1 MSQQS
6 SSNYSM
12 RSRTNVLTIAGHDP
26 TGGAG
31 IQADIEVINNMQCH
45 ACSIITTL
53 TVQNTQNVITISPV
67 ATDLINTQLQILC
80 EDISLS
86 AIKIG
91 LLGST
96 KTVNII
102 TQRLKQYKDIP
113 IVCDPVLS
121 AGGGTV
127 LAQPELIDVLR
138 RKLLPLTTL
147 VTPNSLEARQL
158 APEGRDLNQC
168 AKTILSSG
176 CQFVLIT
183 GTHEPSDDV
192 INQLYD
198 QHGLVKS
205 YHWPRLPYEYHGS
218 GCTLSTAIATQLAQG
233 ATMTDA
239 VEQAQQ
245 YTWDSLNTG
254 YQPGQHQYVPNRLRN

>member
-1 MSQQS
+1 
-6 SSNYSM
+6 M
-12 RSRTNVLTIAGHDP
+12 RSRKNVLSIAGHDP

-45 ACSIITTL
+45 ACSVITTL
-53 TVQNTQNVITISPV
+53 TVQNTHNVLTISPI

-80 EDISLS
+80 EDINID

-91 LLGST
+91 LLGSA
-96 KTVNII
+96 KIASLIAQHLPQFNE
-102 TQRLKQYKDIP
+102 IP
-113 IVCDPVLS
+113 IVCDPVLA

-127 LAQPELIDVLR
+127 LAKPELINVIR
-138 RKLLPLTTL
+138 HQLLPLVTL

-158 APEGRDLNQC
+158 APESRDLKQC
-168 AKTILSSG
+168 AETILSSG

-198 QHGLVKS
+198 QNGLLKT
-205 YHWPRLPYEYHGS
+205 YRWPRLPHEYHGS
-218 GCTLSTAIATQLAQG
+218 GCTLSAAIAALLTQG

-245 YTWDSLNTG
+245 YTWDSLKTG
-254 YQPGQHQYVPNRLRN
+254 YQPGQHQHVPNRIRE

>member
-1 MSQQS
+1 
-6 SSNYSM
+6 M
-12 RSRTNVLTIAGHDP
+12 RSRKNVLSIAGHDP

-31 IQADIEVINNMQCH
+31 IQADIEVINSMQCH
-45 ACSIITTL
+45 ACSVITTL
-53 TVQNTQNVITISPV
+53 TVQNTENVLTISPT

-80 EDISLS
+80 EDIDID

-91 LLGST
+91 LLGSAKIANLIAQHLALFN
-96 KTVNII
+96 KT
-102 TQRLKQYKDIP
+102 P
-113 IVCDPVLS
+113 IVCDPVLA

-127 LAQPELIDVLR
+127 LAKPELIEVIRDE
-138 RKLLPLTTL
+138 LLPLVTL

-158 APEGRDLNQC
+158 APESRDLKQC
-168 AKTILSSG
+168 AETILSSG

-198 QHGLVKS
+198 QNGLLKT
-205 YHWPRLPYEYHGS
+205 YRWPRLPYEYHGS
-218 GCTLSTAIATQLAQG
+218 GCTLSAAIAALLAQG

-239 VEQAQQ
+239 IEQAQQ
-245 YTWDSLNTG
+245 YTWDSLKTG
-254 YQPGQHQYVPNRLRN
+254 YQPGQYQYVPNRICDKS

>member
-1 MSQQS
+1 
-6 SSNYSM
+6 M
-12 RSRTNVLTIAGHDP
+12 RNRYNVLSIAGHDP

-31 IQADIEVINNMQCH
+31 IQADIEVINSMQCH
-45 ACSIITTL
+45 ACSIVTTL

-80 EDISLS
+80 EDINMD

-91 LLGST
+91 LLGSA
-96 KTVNII
+96 KTASLIAEHLV
-102 TQRLKQYKDIP
+102 QFKEIP
-113 IVCDPVLS
+113 IVCDPVLA
-121 AGGGTV
+121 AGGGTI
-127 LAQPELIDVLR
+127 LAQPELINIMHNE
-138 RKLLPLTTL
+138 LLPLTTL

-158 APEGRDLNQC
+158 APDSRDLNQC

-183 GTHEPSDDV
+183 GTHEPSDEV

-198 QHGLVKS
+198 QHGLVKT
-205 YHWPRLPYEYHGS
+205 YHWPRLPHEYHGS
-218 GCTLSTAIATQLAQG
+218 GCTLSTAIAAQLAQG
-233 ATMTDA
+233 ASMTDA
-239 VEQAQQ
+239 IEQAQQ

-254 YQPGQHQYVPNRLRN
+254 YQPGQHQHVPNRICD